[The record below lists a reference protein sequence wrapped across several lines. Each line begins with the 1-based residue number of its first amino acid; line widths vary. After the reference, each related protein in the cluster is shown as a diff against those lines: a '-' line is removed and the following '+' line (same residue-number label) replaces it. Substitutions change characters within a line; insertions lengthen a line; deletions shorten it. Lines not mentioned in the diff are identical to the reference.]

1 MGCEPRTVQRRA
13 LKMLEFLQLGA
24 VELSV
29 ALVDDATIRRLN
41 KEYRGYDKP
50 TDVLAFALREGE
62 PFASVDDEPLGDV
75 VLSVPTAAR
84 QARKARRTLLDEAT
98 MLLAHGLLHLLGF
111 DHATKAEELVMKAKT
126 VELERAAIA
135 RRKTTRSKV

>member
-1 MGCEPRTVQRRA
+1 M
-13 LKMLEFLQLGA
+13 
-24 VELSV
+24 
-29 ALVDDATIRRLN
+29 
-41 KEYRGYDKP
+41 
-50 TDVLAFALREGE
+50 LAFALREGE

-135 RRKTTRSKV
+135 RRKTTRSKA